1 MHDSLELARQ
11 DWLGTAGF
19 DRTEDH
25 WPRQWAEAYLQF
37 AAGEKRAWLKEQG
50 IGFFPVVGWAE
61 RGGYGATGPGNSVP
75 RFHIVWG
82 TGPGIVEPF
91 ARRVRA
97 AVDAGLV
104 ELRFRH
110 RVAELVV
117 TGGAVTG
124 VRGAVLEPSGVARGE
139 ASSRT
144 EVGDFEIS
152 AQAVVVTS
160 GGIGGNHDLVRR
172 TGPPGSARPRS
183 GCSPACPA
191 HVDGHMLEATQA
203 AGASVVNEDRMW
215 HYTEGIAN
223 HSPVWA
229 RHGIR
234 ILPGPSSM
242 WLDAT
247 GQRLPVPLFPG
258 FDTLGTLAHIG
269 QTGHEHTWFVA
280 THKIVEKEFALSG
293 SEQNPDLTGKDM
305 KLLLNRARAG
315 VSAPVQA
322 FLDRGEDFVVADDP
336 ARAGRRDEPDHRRDA
351 ASWTSRRSS
360 GRSSPATARSSTRSP
375 RTCRSPPSA
384 GARNYLG
391 DKLIRVAPPH
401 RLLDPDAG
409 PLVAVRL
416 NLLTRKT
423 LGGLETDLS
432 GRVLRPGG
440 EVFPGLYAA
449 GEVAGFGGGGMHGY
463 RSLEGTFL
471 GGCLFSGRTA
481 GRAAGG
487 RAVTSGHRGSLGRPG
502 RRDPARQ
509 PLSGAAAA
517 RRPRRLRSRAGYG
530 RPGYG
535 YPGATATPAAVGA
548 GAAAAAAAAGAG
560 HHQRRAGVRAGRHR
574 AHRLAVRVVLRL
586 GRSTSAERQPGGL
599 RLVAGWRRWPP
610 RSPCWRSSS
619 SLGRPAGRRR
629 APGAQRAHPRGLAA
643 RGRGAR
649 RPDRARRL
657 LGRPAG
663 HARERG
669 SRAPTPTAPWPR
681 SRSSSPRP
689 RRRSRHGASRA
700 GRRWFES
707 PHRP

>member
-1 MHDSLELARQ
+1 VSNASSTDVVVVGAGLAGLVATAELADAGRRVILVDQEPEASLGGQAFWSFGGLFLIDSPEQRRLRVHDSLELARQ

-50 IGFFPVVGWAE
+50 VGFFPVVGWAE

-82 TGPGIVEPF
+82 TGPGIVQPF
-91 ARRVRA
+91 ANRVRA

-110 RVAELVV
+110 RVVELVV
-117 TGGAVTG
+117 SGGAVTG

-144 EVGDFEIS
+144 EVDDFEIS

-172 TGPPGSARPRS
+172 NWPARLGPAPQRLLS
-183 GCSPACPA
+183 GVPA
-191 HVDGHMLEATQA
+191 HVDGHLLEATQA
-203 AGASVVNEDRMW
+203 AGASVVNGDRMW

-229 RHGIR
+229 QHGIR
-234 ILPGPSSM
+234 ILPGPSSL

-269 QTGHEHTWFVA
+269 QTGHEHTWFIA

-293 SEQNPDLTGKDM
+293 SEQNPDLTGKDV
-305 KLLLNRARAG
+305 KLLLGRARAG
-315 VSAPVQA
+315 VAAPVQA
-322 FLDRGEDFVVADDP
+322 FLDRGEDFVVATTLPELVAGMNRITGGTPELDL
-336 ARAGRRDEPDHRRDA
+336 ARIEREIVARDREIEHPFTKD
-351 ASWTSRRSS
+351 SQI
-360 GRSSPATARSSTRSP
+360 TAIR
-375 RTCRSPPSA
+375 

-401 RLLDPDAG
+401 RLLDPEAG
-409 PLVAVRL
+409 PLIAVRL
-416 NLLTRKT
+416 NLITRKT

-432 GRVLRPGG
+432 ARVLRPGG

-481 GRAAGG
+481 GRA
-487 RAVTSGHRGSLGRPG
+487 L
-502 RRDPARQ
+502 
-509 PLSGAAAA
+509 AAA
-517 RRPRRLRSRAGYG
+517 L
-530 RPGYG
+530 
-535 YPGATATPAAVGA
+535 
-548 GAAAAAAAAGAG
+548 
-560 HHQRRAGVRAGRHR
+560 
-574 AHRLAVRVVLRL
+574 
-586 GRSTSAERQPGGL
+586 
-599 RLVAGWRRWPP
+599 
-610 RSPCWRSSS
+610 
-619 SLGRPAGRRR
+619 
-629 APGAQRAHPRGLAA
+629 
-643 RGRGAR
+643 
-649 RPDRARRL
+649 
-657 LGRPAG
+657 
-663 HARERG
+663 
-669 SRAPTPTAPWPR
+669 
-681 SRSSSPRP
+681 
-689 RRRSRHGASRA
+689 
-700 GRRWFES
+700 
-707 PHRP
+707 